1 MNSKSDYDNMVFA
14 KNLNRLISQSE
25 VTQSDIARLL
35 GVSKSTVSSWCSGQK
50 TPRMGKVQ
58 TLADYF
64 GVMKSDL
71 IEDRENE
78 NFFLRIKNPEDI
90 LPIKKQRIPLLGEI
104 ACGIPIFADE
114 NFESYVEAGAE
125 IRCDFALRA
134 KGDSMI
140 NARICDGD
148 IVFIRKQPTV
158 DNGEIAAV
166 LIEDEAT
173 LKRVYYDKK
182 GKKILLGAENSKY
195 PPLVYTGEEL
205 ERITILGKAV
215 AFQSDIS

>member
-1 MNSKSDYDNMVFA
+1 MNRTFGEKLKDVRVQNGWSQEELAKRLGTSKQV
-14 KNLNRLISQSE
+14 ISRYENGQRTPKITVAQVWAE
-25 VTQSDIARLL
+25 TL
-35 GVSKSTVSSWCSGQK
+35 GVPLGYLLDDAFEAQAVEPFVRT
-50 TPRMGKVQ
+50 
-58 TLADYF
+58 
-64 GVMKSDL
+64 
-71 IEDRENE
+71 
-78 NFFLRIKNPEDI
+78 IKNPEDI
-90 LPIKKQRIPLLGEI
+90 LPIKKRRIPLLGEI
-104 ACGIPIFADE
+104 ACGVPIFADE

-173 LKRVYYDKK
+173 LKRVYFDKK
-182 GKKILLGAENSKY
+182 DKKILLGAENSKY
-195 PPLVYTGEEL
+195 PPLVYVGEEL
-205 ERITILGKAV
+205 DHITILGKAV
-215 AFQSDIS
+215 AFQSDID